1 MTQDRLL
8 HRGEEAPV
16 EAFLSG
22 RAEASLPMLS
32 NIGRAGLA
40 YRGATYQGPG

>member
-1 MTQDRLL
+1 MIQDRLL
-8 HRGEEAPV
+8 HRGEEDPV

-22 RAEASLPMLS
+22 RAEASLLMLS

-40 YRGATYQGPG
+40 YRGEPY